1 MFENHLGSSFPHL
14 NISATKMGLT
24 KGILHIPW
32 LLSISILYPLGL
44 FSGLRSG
51 QDVLSPLG
59 FRVLWILVGSW
70 SRKLQ

>member
-1 MFENHLGSSFPHL
+1 MFEKHLGSSFPYL

-24 KGILHIPW
+24 KGILHILW

-59 FRVLWILVGSW
+59 FLVLWILVGSW